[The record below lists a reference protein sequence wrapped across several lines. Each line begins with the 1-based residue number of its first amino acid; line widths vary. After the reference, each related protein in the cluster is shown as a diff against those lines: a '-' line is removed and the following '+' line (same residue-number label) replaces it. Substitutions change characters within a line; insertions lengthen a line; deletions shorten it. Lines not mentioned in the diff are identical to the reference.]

1 MSNRSESQDP
11 PAKPSARTAQPRAS
25 EAQGKATKIE
35 ATQGVDIPLPTVGV
49 HRVHISV
56 PRVPAPPAAVSGLAQ
71 AAAAMPRAVRN
82 NLPSR
87 NTLLYYTGLGAAAA
101 LQVVSWPVAAAIG
114 AGVWVA
120 SRTRTPTTADES

>member
-1 MSNRSESQDP
+1 
-11 PAKPSARTAQPRAS
+11 
-25 EAQGKATKIE
+25 
-35 ATQGVDIPLPTVGV
+35 
-49 HRVHISV
+49 
-56 PRVPAPPAAVSGLAQ
+56 
-71 AAAAMPRAVRN
+71 MPRAVRN